1 MIEDFDNDLEH
12 PDFKQ
17 ELATDLVYLVTF
29 GLEDPIRSTVTESIQ
44 LIKYGQILEDYAD
57 KVKKGIKN

>member
-29 GLEDPIRSTVTESIQ
+29 GLEDPIRSTVTESI
-44 LIKYGQILEDYAD
+44 
-57 KVKKGIKN
+57 